1 MTVAGRYVD
10 KFIIVLIAG
19 AGLLQVA
26 DYSMTYYA
34 LHSKSYFHEIGLVAS
49 WALSHGN
56 TGWYGWYWY
65 LVALFDLLFLMF
77 LGVLAGLSYRRYK
90 TPLLPIAAFVSL
102 YVCEIYAVANN
113 LTLLIKWS

>member
-1 MTVAGRYVD
+1 LTVAGRYVD
-10 KFIIVLIAG
+10 KFIIVLIG
-19 AGLLQVA
+19 VAGLLQVA

-56 TGWYGWYWY
+56 TGWYGWY
-65 LVALFDLLFLMF
+65 LMALFDLLFLMF
-77 LGVLAGLSYRRYK
+77 SGVLAGLSYRRYK
-90 TPLLPIAAFVSL
+90 TLLLPIAAFVSL